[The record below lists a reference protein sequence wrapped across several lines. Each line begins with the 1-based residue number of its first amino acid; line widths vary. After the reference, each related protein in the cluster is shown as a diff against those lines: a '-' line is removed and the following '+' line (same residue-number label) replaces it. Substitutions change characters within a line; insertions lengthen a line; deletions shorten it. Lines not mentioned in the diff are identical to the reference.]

1 MRMTQL
7 RSSSW
12 GQLMNF
18 RILKNRAALPFAAL
32 ALLSL
37 AIPAR
42 TSAQFGPPPPVAKAP
57 DPRLIAPQDFTG
69 YWVSLIT
76 EDWRYRMITP
86 DKGDYGGVPLNQ
98 AGAALAAKWDPAKD
112 DADGNACRSYGAAAI
127 MRVPTRLHI
136 TWQDDNTL
144 RVETDAGKQT
154 RLLHFNTT
162 APESGALEW
171 QGYSVAKWEG
181 LRAGGAFRIPT
192 TLLGPGGAQRPASEG
207 YLHVTTTRMRSGYLR
222 KNGPPYSENAVLDE
236 YFDGFKE
243 ENGDTYLIVTAI
255 VTDPAYLA
263 QPFITSDQFK
273 KQADATG
280 WNPTP
285 CEAK

>member
-1 MRMTQL
+1 
-7 RSSSW
+7 
-12 GQLMNF
+12 MNF
-18 RILKNRAALPFAAL
+18 SILKNRAALPFAAL

-37 AIPAR
+37 VAPALI
-42 TSAQFGPPPPVAKAP
+42 SAQFGPPPPVAKP
-57 DPRLIAPQDFTG
+57 QNPRLIAPQDFTG

-112 DADGNACRSYGAAAI
+112 DSDGNACRSYGAAAI

-144 RVETDAGKQT
+144 VIETDAGMQK
-154 RLLHFNTT
+154 RLLHFNAT
-162 APESGALEW
+162 APESGPLEW

-181 LRAGGAFRIPT
+181 LRAADMFRIPT
-192 TLLGPGGAQRPASEG
+192 TLLGSNGVRPASEG
-207 YLHVTTTRMRSGYLR
+207 YLHVTTTRMRAGYLR
-222 KNGPPYSENAVLDE
+222 KNGAPYSENAVLNE

-243 ENGDTYLIVTAI
+243 ADGNVYLIVTAI

-273 KQADATG
+273 KQPDDKG